1 MMGYELIPAELKQLK
16 QWVCWQAV
24 PDESR
29 PGKMKKMP
37 IKTPMTNLINWQKKK
52 NNYP

>member
-29 PGKMKKMP
+29 PGK
-37 IKTPMTNLINWQKKK
+37 NEK
-52 NNYP
+52 NANKRYDRRWSTK